1 MRARM
6 LAVAWLL
13 QVAAGSAGPKVTD
26 FRYRRELVLPAG
38 VAAGAQSCAVLDGTV
53 YAHAEPALADVR
65 LFSDKG
71 APVQEIPYALTISET
86 GFASD
91 PAPVLN
97 LGKRG
102 QTVTFDL
109 QMPDRLYSGLLL
121 QLGGANF
128 LATAKVT
135 GLKSLKDANGTALGT
150 FALFDLSGQRL
161 GRNTTVALPE
171 SSFPFLHVELAFSDA
186 PGQPRFEASPAL
198 VEGAQVPPSREAQ
211 TLYTPVAETSA
222 VTERGQESVAA
233 FVLPA
238 HVPVERVSF
247 VLAPGYTTNFSRPVR
262 ILARADKA
270 NGGEDPA
277 SEEIRGEISRVR
289 MTQGGDLIRESS
301 LGVPALLGSNLQS
314 SAKVEVAVENG
325 DDRPLG
331 IQAVRLEMRQRK
343 LCFDAPA
350 ISVALYSGAQ
360 GMKAPVYDFSRVFLP
375 AQTVAVA
382 RLGQETANPAYLP
395 PVDTKPFSERHP
407 ALLWVAL
414 VGVVLAL
421 AGVAW
426 RSTKRIEA
434 HRDP

>member
-13 QVAAGSAGPKVTD
+13 QVVTGSAGPKVTD
-26 FRYRRELVLPAG
+26 FRYRRELFLSAG
-38 VAAGAQSCAVLDGTV
+38 VAAGAQSCAVLDGTA
-53 YAHAEPALADVR
+53 YADAAPALADVR
-65 LFSDKG
+65 LIRGEG
-71 APVQEIPYALTISET
+71 AAAQEMPYALTISET

-91 PAPVLN
+91 PATVLN
-97 LGKRG
+97 LAKRG

-121 QLGGANF
+121 QLGGVNF
-128 LATAKVT
+128 LAAAKVT
-135 GLKSLKDANGTALGT
+135 GLRSLKDANGTALGT
-150 FALFDLSGQRL
+150 FTLFDLSGQRL

-171 SSFPFLHVELAFSDA
+171 SSFPFLHVELAFSAA

-198 VEGAQVPPSREAQ
+198 VEDAQVPPSREAQ
-211 TLYTPVAETSA
+211 TLYTPVAETPA
-222 VTERGQESVAA
+222 VAERGRESVAA

-270 NGGEDPA
+270 NGGEDPVN
-277 SEEIRGEISRVR
+277 EEIRGEISRVR
-289 MTQGGDLIRESS
+289 LTQGGDLIRESS
-301 LGVPALLGSNLQS
+301 LSIPALLGSNLQS
-314 SAKVEVAVENG
+314 SARVEVAVENG
-325 DDRPLG
+325 DDRPLR

-350 ISVALYSGAQ
+350 MRMAVFSGAK
-360 GMKAPVYDFSRVFLP
+360 GLKAPVYDLSRVFQP
-375 AQTVAVA
+375 TQTAAVA
-382 RLGQETANPAYLP
+382 RLGPETANPAYLP
-395 PVDTKPFSERHP
+395 PVDPKPFSERHP
-407 ALLWVAL
+407 GLLWVAL

-421 AGVAW
+421 VGVAW
-426 RSTKRIEA
+426 RSAKRI
-434 HRDP
+434 